1 MKTGLDSDLLRDH
14 RDPQQ
19 ASFLELFFDVV
30 YVFALTRI
38 SHTLAVDV
46 RWVGAFQATVLLCA
60 IWLIW
65 AYTTWNINR
74 FNPHRPAIQL
84 MVIGIMAGS
93 LLLSAE
99 LPEAF
104 GRQGLAF
111 ASTYV
116 AIQLGRSAVTAYIM
130 RGRWVEIGSLQVAI
144 WVCLTVVPWIVGALA
159 HGTARLSLWT
169 LAVVLSFLPS
179 WTDFWVPKLGAVKIA
194 SWKIGEEHLS
204 ERYRQFLIIALGETI
219 LSSGFQFAELQFEGK
234 RTAAFLIAFTGTA
247 LLWRIYFYHA
257 AELMPKAFAAA
268 PAPGI
273 FGRSMSY
280 AHLIM
285 VAGIVLT
292 SVGDEVVVTHPT
304 GSTRPGWVAVILG
317 GAALFLAGRSRLD
330 HLTFSRLARSRLIG
344 LFVLAVLAAL
354 TPVMVSLPPI
364 LVAATVN
371 TVLLGVA
378 TSDTIA
384 WRLHPRPPAP
394 PLR

>member
-1 MKTGLDSDLLRDH
+1 MRAGTDSDLLRDH

-38 SHTLAVDV
+38 SHTLAVNV
-46 RWVGAFQATVLLCA
+46 SWISALQAAVLLCA

-65 AYTTWNINR
+65 VYNALTTNR

-84 MVIGIMAGS
+84 MVIVVMAGS

-111 ASTYV
+111 ATTYV
-116 AIQLGRSAVTAYIM
+116 AIQLGRTAITAYIV
-130 RGRWVEIGSLQVAI
+130 RGRLAEIGSTQVAI
-144 WVCLTVVPWIVGALA
+144 WTCLAAVPWIAGELVQGM
-159 HGTARLSLWT
+159 ARLALWT

-179 WTDFWVPKLGAVKIA
+179 WTGFWVPKLGTVRIA

-219 LSSGFQFAELQFEGK
+219 LSSGFQFAELQLEAK
-234 RTAAFLIAFTGTA
+234 RMAAFLVAFTGTV

-257 AELMPKAFAAA
+257 AELMPKAFGAA

-273 FGRSMSY
+273 FGRSMSH

-292 SVGDEVVVTHPT
+292 AVGDEVVVTQPT
-304 GSTRPGWVAVILG
+304 GSTRPGWVAVMLG

-330 HLTFSRLARSRLIG
+330 YLTFSRLARSRLIG
-344 LFVLAVLAAL
+344 LVVLAVLAVL
-354 TPVMVSLPPI
+354 TPVLVSLPPI
-364 LVAATVN
+364 LVSATVVA
-371 TVLLGVA
+371 VLLGVA

-384 WRLHPRPPAP
+384 WRLHPRAPVPPS
-394 PLR
+394 R